1 MGSPGRCEFRPS
13 RHAKDKMIETGIA
26 KLEIL
31 DAVLRGAKRKFQD
44 KIVSTFKGFEVV
56 YRQLPC
62 NYFIITVY
70 WKNG

>member
-1 MGSPGRCEFRPS
+1 
-13 RHAKDKMIETGIA
+13 MIETGIA

-31 DAVLRGAKRKFQD
+31 DGVFKGAKRRFQD

-70 WKNG
+70 WKNR

>member
-1 MGSPGRCEFRPS
+1 MELPKRCSFRPS
-13 RHAKDKMIETGIA
+13 MHAKDKMIETGIS

-31 DAVLRGAKRKFQD
+31 EVVMKGAKRTFEN
-44 KIVSTFKGFEVV
+44 KIISRFKGFEVV

-70 WKNG
+70 FRSR

>member
-1 MGSPGRCEFRPS
+1 MESPKRCKFRPS

-26 KLEIL
+26 KIEIL
-31 DAVLRGAKRKFQD
+31 EAVLRGAKRKLEN
-44 KIVSTFKGFEVV
+44 KIISTFGGFEVV

-70 WKNG
+70 

>member
-1 MGSPGRCEFRPS
+1 MGSPSRCKFRPS
-13 RHAKDKMIETGIA
+13 MHTKDKMIEIGIG

-31 DAVLRGAKRKFQD
+31 DGILRGAKRVFGS

-70 WKNG
+70 WKNR